1 MHFGKL
7 RSLNEFE
14 VTVLQ
19 FLDGRKMRF
28 DFWEFGF
35 CKCFAAMFVVI
46 GLMASNGSCQDLE
59 LFSGRGIGPGLQG
72 EPRPIE
78 PKRLTIPGIN
88 NFSSD
93 VAPSTVRNPFSGLFK
108 KPKLPTWEGLKPK
121 PVGELLDRSNPLA
134 DLIPK
139 RDPNRPNFFQ
149 KMNSKSKDF
158 LDKTKGWAAGKGN
171 GIRENSGEPWDNVI
185 RDFKAGEAKL
195 RQQATAPA
203 QPKFRTAEAIGEP
216 KLRF

>member
-1 MHFGKL
+1 MKFG
-7 RSLNEFE
+7 FC
-14 VTVLQ
+14 
-19 FLDGRKMRF
+19 
-28 DFWEFGF
+28 EFGF
-35 CKCFAAMFVVI
+35 GFFRCFVAMFVVL
-46 GLMASNGSCQDLE
+46 GLMAGEGSCQTQE
-59 LFSGRGIGPGLQG
+59 LFSGRGIGPGLLQG
-72 EPRPIE
+72 EPRLVE

-108 KPKLPTWEGLKPK
+108 KPKLPTWEELKPK

-134 DLIPK
+134 DLFPK
-139 RDPNRPNFFQ
+139 RDPNRPNLFQ

-158 LDKTKGWAAGKGN
+158 LDKTKGWATNKGN
-171 GIRENSGEPWDNVI
+171 GIRENSNETWDNVI

-195 RQQATAPA
+195 REQSTAPA

>member
-1 MHFGKL
+1 MKFGL
-7 RSLNEFE
+7 
-14 VTVLQ
+14 
-19 FLDGRKMRF
+19 
-28 DFWEFGF
+28 WEFGF
-35 CKCFAAMFVVI
+35 SFRICLAAMFIVI
-46 GLMASNGSCQDLE
+46 GFVADDCCSQDLE
-59 LFSGRGIGPGLQG
+59 LFSGRGIGLQG
-72 EPRPIE
+72 EPRIVE
-78 PKRLTIPGIN
+78 PKRLSIPGIN
-88 NFSSD
+88 NFSND

-108 KPKLPTWEGLKPK
+108 KPKFSAGDELKPK
-121 PVGELLDRSNPLA
+121 AVGELLDRSNPLA
-134 DLIPK
+134 GLIPK

-158 LDKTKGWAAGKGN
+158 LDKTKGWASGKGN
-171 GIRENSGEPWDNVI
+171 DIRGNSSRSWDNVI